1 MSEDTLFLWQSV
13 AVGIGITFFYDWLR
27 ILRRVVPHKQWV
39 VSLEDLVFWLICTV
53 TVFWWMYRVTNGGM
67 RWFAVTGA
75 LVGMCVY
82 KRLFSEFLVTFV
94 SKLLKAIL
102 QILGKGLRI
111 LWRPFGV
118 VAKSLAKKGSTL
130 GRKGRK
136 ITDNLKIWL
145 KNWFKVLKIRVR
157 KR

>member
-13 AVGIGITFFYDWLR
+13 AVGIGIVFFYDWLR
-27 ILRRVVPHKQWV
+27 IFRRVVSHKQWA
-39 VSLEDLVFWLICTV
+39 VSLEDLVFWLVCTV
-53 TVFWWMYRVTNGGM
+53 MVFWWMYRVTNGGM

-82 KRLFSEFLVTFV
+82 KRWFSEFLVTFV
-94 SKLLKAIL
+94 SKLLKGIL

-111 LWRPFGV
+111 LLRPFV
-118 VAKSLAKKGSTL
+118 AVAKSLEKKGNAFR
-130 GRKGRK
+130 RKGRK
-136 ITDNLKIWL
+136 IAGNLKIWL